1 MGRRIKFGPF
11 ELDRQTGELW
21 KHGLKVKLQGKPFQ
35 VLVALLERPGEA
47 VSREVLQQRLWAG
60 DTFVDFDS
68 GLNTAANRLRF
79 TLGDS
84 AENPRYVE
92 TLARSGYRFVAQVE
106 EVTEAPAPAPTPTQ
120 KRSPPLRWIVPLAL
134 VIVIAAGALWWI
146 LRRPAPE
153 PPKFQQMTFRRG
165 PVGGAR
171 FAPDGQTILYSA
183 SWESE
188 PWRIFL
194 ASSVS
199 PETRVVGFN
208 GAFLNAV
215 SRSGELLLLF
225 SENNNAGA
233 TLSRVPLNG
242 GAPLAVASRVTCSD
256 WSADGK
262 QIAAAR
268 FDGRQSQLE
277 FPLGKPIYK
286 TAGLVG
292 CLKVSRDGNSIAFIE
307 HTVRGDDGGDI
318 KVTDLTGTVRTLA
331 AGWASAGGL
340 AWSASGK
347 EVWFTA
353 ARVGGSRAL
362 WAVTLAGKL
371 RLVARTPGS
380 LTLQD
385 ISKDG
390 RVALT
395 REDRR
400 VEMAGRVGADTT
412 ERDLSWFD
420 WTGVEDLSADGNL
433 VLFDE
438 SGDAGGPNWAVYLHR
453 VRDGSTLRLG
463 EGHALALSPDGR
475 FAATLIPTDRRHL
488 KLVPVGEG
496 QSRELS
502 GGGIEYQWARYFPD
516 GQSLLVA
523 GSDASG
529 SMRLYQQPV
538 AGGKPVALAPEV
550 YLRNVEISPDGKWIA
565 GTGAD
570 SGLVTRSVEGGEV
583 RPIATTLPLFP
594 VGWSTDGR
602 TLLARDFGR
611 IPVKVYRI
619 DAATG
624 HTKLWTEVGPT
635 NLTGV
640 QHILRLFYTPDE
652 RSYVYSFERSVAQ
665 LYLADGLR

>member
-35 VLVALLERPGEA
+35 VLVALLERPGEP

-68 GLNTAANRLRF
+68 GLNTAANRLRL

-106 EVTEAPAPAPTPTQ
+106 EVTEAPAPAPTQ
-120 KRSPPLRWIVPLAL
+120 KHSLSLRWIVPLAL
-134 VIVIAAGALWWI
+134 VISIAVGALWWI

-183 SWESE
+183 RWESE

-199 PETRVVGFN
+199 PETRVVGFD

-233 TLSRVPLNG
+233 ILSRVPLNG
-242 GAPLAVASRVTCSD
+242 GAPLPVSSRVACSD

-262 QIAAAR
+262 QIAVAR

-277 FPLGKPIYK
+277 FPIGKLLYK
-286 TAGLVG
+286 TAGMVG
-292 CLKVSRDGNSIAFIE
+292 CLKISRDGNSIAFIE

-318 KVTDLTGTVRTLA
+318 KLIDLAGRVRTLA
-331 AGWASAGGL
+331 AGWASTGGL

-347 EVWFTA
+347 EIWFTA

-362 WAVTLAGKL
+362 WAVSPDGKL
-371 RLVARTPGS
+371 RLITRTPGS

-390 RVALT
+390 RVLLT
-395 REDRR
+395 REDKRL
-400 VEMAGRVGADTT
+400 EMAGRVGGDTT

-420 WTGVEDLSADGNL
+420 WTGANELSADGNL
-433 VLFDE
+433 ILFDE
-438 SGDAGGPNWAVYLHR
+438 SGDGGGPNWTVYVHR
-453 VRDGSTLRLG
+453 VKDGSTVRLG

-475 FAATLIPTDRRHL
+475 SAATLDPTNRHHL

-496 QSRELS
+496 QPRELS
-502 GGGIEYQWARYFPD
+502 GGAVEYHWARYFPD
-516 GQSLLVA
+516 GQRLLVA
-523 GSDASG
+523 GSEPG
-529 SMRLYQQPV
+529 GNIRLYQQSLP
-538 AGGKPVALAPEV
+538 GGKLVALMPEI
-550 YLRNVEISPDGKWIA
+550 YLRYVEISPDGNWIA

-570 SGLVTRSVEGGEV
+570 SRLVIRSVEGSEF
-583 RPIATTLPLFP
+583 RPIATTQPLFP
-594 VGWSTDGR
+594 VVWSSDGR
-602 TLLARDFGR
+602 TLLVRDFGR
-611 IPVKVYRI
+611 VPAKIYRV
-619 DAATG
+619 DVATG
-624 HTKLWTEVGPT
+624 NTKLWTEVGPT

-640 QHILRLFYTPDE
+640 QNILRLFYTPDE
-652 RSYVYSFERSVAQ
+652 RSYVYSFDRTVAQ

>member
-1 MGRRIKFGPF
+1 LNWIVKQANCGS
-11 ELDRQTGELW
+11 T
-21 KHGLKVKLQGKPFQ
+21 GLKVKLQGKPFQ
-35 VLVALLERPGEA
+35 VLVALLERPGEP

-68 GLNTAANRLRF
+68 GLNTAANRLRL

-106 EVTEAPAPAPTPTQ
+106 EVTEAPAPAPP
-120 KRSPPLRWIVPLAL
+120 KPVPPRWIIPLA
-134 VIVIAAGALWWI
+134 IVIAIAAAALWWTV
-146 LRRPAPE
+146 RSRPAE

-165 PVGGAR
+165 PVAGAR
-171 FAPDGQTILYSA
+171 FAPDGQTIIYSA
-183 SWESE
+183 RWESA
-188 PWRIFL
+188 PWQIFL

-199 PETRVVGFN
+199 PETRTIGFN
-208 GAFLNAV
+208 GALLNAV

-242 GAPLAVASRVTCSD
+242 GSPLAVASRVHCSD

-262 QIAAAR
+262 QIAAVR

-277 FPLGKPIYK
+277 FPLGKPLYK

-292 CLKVSRDGNSIAFIE
+292 CLKVSRDGDSIAFIE

-318 KVTDLTGTVRTLA
+318 KVTGLNGTVRTLA
-331 AGWASAGGL
+331 AGWASVGGL

-353 ARVGGSRAL
+353 AKVGASRAL
-362 WAVTLAGKL
+362 WAVTLEGKL
-371 RLVARTPGS
+371 RLIARPPGS

-390 RVALT
+390 RVLLT
-395 REDRR
+395 REDKRL
-400 VEMAGRVGADTT
+400 EMAGRVGGDTA

-420 WTGVEDLSADGNL
+420 WTGAEDLSADGNL

-438 SGDAGGPNWAVYLHR
+438 SGDGGGPNWAVYLHR
-453 VRDGSTLRLG
+453 VKDGSTLHLG

-475 FAATLIPTDRRHL
+475 SAVTLVPTDRRNL

-502 GGGIEYQWARYFPD
+502 GGGIEYHWARFFPD
-516 GQSLLVA
+516 GQRLLVA
-523 GSDASG
+523 GNEPKG
-529 SMRLYQQPV
+529 SIRLYQQSV
-538 AGGKPVALAPEV
+538 TGGKPVALAPEIF
-550 YLRNVEISPDGKWIA
+550 LRNVEISPDGKWIA
-565 GTGAD
+565 GAAAD
-570 SGLVTRSVEGGEV
+570 SRLVVRSMESGEL
-583 RPIATTLPLFP
+583 RPIAATPPLFP
-594 VGWSTDGR
+594 VGWSSDGR

-611 IPVKVYRI
+611 VPAKIYRI
-619 DAATG
+619 DVATG
-624 HTKLWTEVGPT
+624 HIRLWTEIGPT

-640 QHILRLFYTPDE
+640 QNIFRLFYTPDE
-652 RSYVYSFERSVAQ
+652 RSYVYSFDRTVAQ